1 MKTYLLSAISVI
13 FLTII
18 ISFIV
23 PEGKLKK
30 TVNFILRL
38 VCIGVLIQPVSSI
51 FNFSKK
57 EDAVATYDYEY
68 VCAVYSQNQSKL
80 LTEKVSLDL
89 GLDCVCRVEIIYD
102 GTQIKENGVT
112 LQGNLEDAQT
122 IETITEYLEGLGY
135 INITV
140 NEKDG

>member
-1 MKTYLLSAISVI
+1 MKEYLLAAVGII
-13 FLTII
+13 FLTVI

-38 VCIGVLIQPVSSI
+38 VCICVLIQPVTSI
-51 FNFSKK
+51 FKFAPQK
-57 EDAVATYDYEY
+57 EAILYDYNY

-80 LTEKVSLDL
+80 VTEKVLQDL
-89 GLDCVCRVEIIYD
+89 GIDCVCMVEIVYD
-102 GTQIKENGVT
+102 GTQILENGVKVE
-112 LQGNLEDAQT
+112 GNFVDVQT
-122 IETITEYLEGLGY
+122 IEIITEYLKGLGY

-140 NEKDG
+140 NETTD